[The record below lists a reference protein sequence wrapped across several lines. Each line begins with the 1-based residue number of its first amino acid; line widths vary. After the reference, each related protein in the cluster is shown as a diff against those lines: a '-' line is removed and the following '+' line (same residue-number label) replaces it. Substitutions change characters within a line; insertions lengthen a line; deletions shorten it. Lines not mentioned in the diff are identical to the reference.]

1 MRKGSFGTIQDHNH
15 DNHTIVWWDESG
27 LVFKY
32 AQYLGGFTIFI
43 LEKTCFPRQAV
54 LLYNHQIMKQVSQAQ
69 PASNLVRLSGIVER
83 VTFHNAENGWS
94 VLKVSPF
101 NEPHKLVTVIIHQAK
116 VFAGSSMEFYG
127 TWSYHQ
133 KHGEQFKAE
142 RAIEKKPSTSAALEK
157 YLGSGLIRNVGPK
170 TAQKIVKFFNERT
183 LEVLEEHI
191 DELLKVPGIAEKKL
205 FDIKNS
211 WQEHRAIRD
220 VMIFLQGY
228 GISTLFA
235 VKIYKAY
242 GNDAI
247 STVSANPY
255 QLARDIYGIGFFSA
269 DKIALNMGFEKDGV
283 PRIEAGIKHV
293 LASARDNGHCY
304 LLESQIIKN
313 TQELLET
320 GEPEQI
326 TGILLSLTK
335 TNEIKKMVLP
345 DEKGQEVIA
354 YYSNS
359 IFFDEQYVSRRV
371 REWVAQSVI
380 VDQNRIAHWLERY
393 CYRQHIVLS
402 EEQQASV
409 AGIVSKS
416 FSLLTGGPGCGKTT
430 TTKALV
436 KLLQAMQKRVVLA
449 APTGRASQRMSEVIG
464 SEAKTIHRL
473 LEWAPGKN
481 GFRKGEDDPLQLDY
495 LIVDECS
502 MLDINLAASLLKAV
516 PRNAQ
521 VLFVGDPDQLPSVG
535 AGNVLHDILQTTCVP
550 SFRLTKV
557 FRQAEESMI
566 IRFAHQINNGQIP
579 KIDSPFF
586 KPELWKDK
594 TGCLF
599 VDAEEATQEQLH
611 FLGRAKA
618 AIRHTVTTGEEQV
631 LQAGDKITGIMKRE
645 EDTLLID
652 SLLVQECREESE
664 IYAPVFNIPE
674 KFKHV
679 DLMKVHQAQGGIEQL
694 KSIIKTVHPWSALH
708 HGMTGLDMVLRL
720 YTRTIPE
727 YYGKDIEIQILSP
740 QVRGSLGTHN
750 LNQVIQQA
758 VNPEQQG
765 KKQIQIGERV
775 YREGDRVIQTRNNYD
790 LGVYNGDIGRI
801 KAIDLESYSCQI
813 QFGKH
818 APITYEREDLT
829 EISLAYGITIH
840 KSQGSE
846 FDAVIIPVASQ
857 HFKMLFRNL
866 VYTGLTRAKQL
877 CVFVG
882 SRKALSMAVKQI
894 DNHKRQT
901 ALSYLIKK

>member
-1 MRKGSFGTIQDHNH
+1 
-15 DNHTIVWWDESG
+15 
-27 LVFKY
+27 
-32 AQYLGGFTIFI
+32 
-43 LEKTCFPRQAV
+43 
-54 LLYNHQIMKQVSQAQ
+54 MKQSPQAQ
-69 PASNLVRLSGIVER
+69 TADNLVRLSGIVER

-101 NEPHKLVTVIIHQAK
+101 NEPHKLVAVIIHQAK

-127 TWSYHQ
+127 TWSHHQ

-157 YLGSGLIRNVGPK
+157 YLGSGLIKNVGPK
-170 TAQKIVKFFNERT
+170 TAHKIVKFFNERT
-183 LEVLEEHI
+183 LEVFEENI

-205 FDIKNS
+205 LDIKNS

-235 VKIYKAY
+235 VKIYKTY

-247 STVSANPY
+247 STVSTNPY

-293 LASARDNGHCY
+293 LAAARDNGHCY

-320 GEPEQI
+320 GTPEQI
-326 TGILLSLTK
+326 TGILLSLITA
-335 TNEIKKMVLP
+335 NEIKKRVLP
-345 DEKGQEVIA
+345 DEKGLEATA

-371 REWVAQSVI
+371 KQCIAQSVV
-380 VDQNRIAHWLERY
+380 VDQNRITSWLERY
-393 CYRQHIVLS
+393 CHKQSIVLS

-416 FSLLTGGPGCGKTT
+416 FSILTGGPGCGKTT
-430 TTKALV
+430 TTKVLV
-436 KLLQAMQKRVVLA
+436 KLLKAMQKRVVLA
-449 APTGRASQRMSEVIG
+449 APTGRASQRMSEVIEY
-464 SEAKTIHRL
+464 EAKTIHRL
-473 LEWAPGKN
+473 LEWAPDKN
-481 GFRKGEDDPLQLDY
+481 GFKKGEDDPLKLDY

-502 MLDINLAASLLKAV
+502 MLDINLAAALLKAV
-516 PRNAQ
+516 PMNAQ
-521 VLFVGDPDQLPSVG
+521 VLFIGDPDQLPSVG
-535 AGNVLHDILQTTCVP
+535 AGSVLHDLLQATCVP

-566 IRFAHQINNGQIP
+566 IRFAHQINKGQIP
-579 KIDSPFF
+579 KIESPFF

-599 VDAEEATQEQLH
+599 IDAEEATQEQLQ

-631 LQAGDKITGIMKRE
+631 VQAGDKITGVMKRE

-652 SLLVQECREESE
+652 SLLVQECRDASE
-664 IYAPVFNIPE
+664 IYAPIFNIPE

-679 DLMKVHQAQGGIEQL
+679 DLKKVHEALGGIEQL
-694 KSIIKTVHPWSALH
+694 KSIIKSVHPWSALY
-708 HGMTGLDMVLRL
+708 HGMTGLDMVIRL
-720 YTRTIPE
+720 YTKTIPE
-727 YYGKDIEIQILSP
+727 YYEKDIEIQILSP
-740 QVRGSLGTHN
+740 QVRGSLGTLN

-765 KKQIQIGERV
+765 KKQIKIGERV

-790 LGVYNGDIGRI
+790 LGVFNGDIGRI
-801 KAIDLESYSCQI
+801 KAIDLENYSCLI
-813 QFGKH
+813 QFGKQ
-818 APITYEREDLT
+818 APITYEREDMT
-829 EISLAYGITIH
+829 EISLAYAITIH

-846 FDAVIIPVASQ
+846 FDAVIIPVATQ

-866 VYTGLTRAKQL
+866 IYTGLTRAKQL

-894 DNHKRQT
+894 DNRKRQT
-901 ALSYLIKK
+901 ALSSLIMR

>member
-1 MRKGSFGTIQDHNH
+1 
-15 DNHTIVWWDESG
+15 
-27 LVFKY
+27 
-32 AQYLGGFTIFI
+32 
-43 LEKTCFPRQAV
+43 
-54 LLYNHQIMKQVSQAQ
+54 MKQLPQAP
-69 PASNLVRLSGIVER
+69 PADNLVRLSGIVER
-83 VTFHNAENGWS
+83 ITFHNAENGWS

-101 NEPHKLVTVIIHQAK
+101 NEPHKLVAVIIHQAR

-157 YLGSGLIRNVGPK
+157 YLGSGLIKNVGPR

-183 LEVLEEHI
+183 LEVFEENI

-205 FDIKNS
+205 LDIKNS
-211 WQEHRAIRD
+211 WREHRAIRD

-235 VKIYKAY
+235 VKIYKTY

-247 STVSANPY
+247 STVSGNPY

-293 LASARDNGHCY
+293 LAAARDNGHCY

-320 GEPEQI
+320 GTPGQI
-326 TGILLSLTK
+326 TGILLSMITA
-335 TNEIKKMVLP
+335 NEIKKRVLP
-345 DEKGQEVIA
+345 DEKGQEVTA
-354 YYSNS
+354 YYSTP

-371 REWVAQSVI
+371 RQWIAQSVV
-380 VDQNRIAHWLERY
+380 VDQNRITRWLEQY
-393 CYRQHIVLS
+393 CHKQSIVLS
-402 EEQQASV
+402 EEQQASI

-416 FSLLTGGPGCGKTT
+416 FSILIGGPGCGKTT
-430 TTKALV
+430 TTRVFV
-436 KLLQAMQKRVVLA
+436 KLLQAMNKRVVLA
-449 APTGRASQRMSEVIG
+449 APTGRASQRMSEVIEY
-464 SEAKTIHRL
+464 EAKTIHRL
-473 LEWAPGKN
+473 LEWAPDKN
-481 GFRKGEDDPLQLDY
+481 GFKKGEDDPLQLDY

-502 MLDINLAASLLKAV
+502 MLDIHLAAALFKAV
-516 PRNAQ
+516 PGNAQ
-521 VLFVGDPDQLPSVG
+521 VLFIGDPDQLPSVG
-535 AGNVLHDILQTTCVP
+535 AGSVLHDLLQATGVP

-557 FRQAEESMI
+557 FRQADESMI
-566 IRFAHQINNGQIP
+566 IRFAHQINKGQIP
-579 KIDSPFF
+579 KIESPFF

-594 TGCLF
+594 AGCLF
-599 VDAEEATQEQLH
+599 VDAEEATQEQLQ

-618 AIRHTVTTGEEQV
+618 AIRRTVTTGEEQM
-631 LQAGDKITGIMKRE
+631 LQAGDKITGVMKRE

-664 IYAPVFNIPE
+664 IYAPIFNIPE

-679 DLMKVHQAQGGIEQL
+679 DLMKVHRAQGGIEQL
-694 KSIIKTVHPWSALH
+694 KSIIKSVHPWSALH

-720 YTRTIPE
+720 YTKAIPE

-740 QVRGSLGTHN
+740 QVRGSLGTLN
-750 LNQVIQQA
+750 LNQAIQQA

-765 KKQIQIGERV
+765 KKQILIGERV
-775 YREGDRVIQTRNNYD
+775 YREGDRIIQTRNNYD
-790 LGVYNGDIGRI
+790 LGVFNGDIGGI
-801 KAIDLESYSCQI
+801 KSIDLENYSCLI
-813 QFGKH
+813 QFGKQS
-818 APITYEREDLT
+818 PITYEREDLT
-829 EISLAYGITIH
+829 EISLAYAITIH

-846 FDAVIIPVASQ
+846 FDALIIPVATQ

-866 VYTGLTRAKQL
+866 IYTGLTRARQL

-894 DNHKRQT
+894 DNRKRQT
-901 ALSYLIKK
+901 ALSHLIVN